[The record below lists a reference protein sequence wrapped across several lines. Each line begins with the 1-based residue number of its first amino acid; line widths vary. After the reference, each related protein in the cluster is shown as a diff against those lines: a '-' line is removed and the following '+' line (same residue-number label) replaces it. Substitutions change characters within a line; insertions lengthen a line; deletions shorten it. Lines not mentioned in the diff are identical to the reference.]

1 MMLGIKKINILID
14 SKRSGHKKKGE
25 ELKVLL
31 PF

>member
-14 SKRSGHKKKGE
+14 SKSGHKKKEE
-25 ELKVLL
+25 ELKALL